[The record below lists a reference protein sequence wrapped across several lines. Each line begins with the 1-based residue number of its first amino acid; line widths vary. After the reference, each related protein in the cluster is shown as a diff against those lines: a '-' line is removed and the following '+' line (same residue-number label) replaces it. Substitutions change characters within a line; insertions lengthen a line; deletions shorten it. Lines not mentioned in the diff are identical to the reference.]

1 MTSSRRASGLTL
13 WAALGTVYVVW
24 GSTYLAIAIAVQTL
38 PPLLSGA
45 VRFLT
50 AGLLM
55 CAWLAF
61 RGADLRVSRQ
71 ELRGPVIVGLLLLAG
86 GNGLVVLAER
96 TVPSGVA
103 ALIVA
108 SIPLW
113 IVIYRLLVRDHVGRD
128 LLAGVLLGMVGVA
141 VLVIPG
147 GLEGTIDLVGALMLI
162 GATISWSF
170 GTFLAPRLK
179 QPRNVLAS
187 TAYQML
193 AGGAALVVLAL
204 FHGEFARIDTA
215 SFSTRSI
222 VALGYLVIFGSIVAF
237 SAYTWLLQNAS
248 VSLVSTY
255 AFVNPVVAVF
265 LGAIVLSEPITAT
278 IVAGAA
284 IIVLAVA
291 FIVIRQGMARRA
303 EREATASAAAD

>member
-1 MTSSRRASGLTL
+1 
-13 WAALGTVYVVW
+13 
-24 GSTYLAIAIAVQTL
+24 
-38 PPLLSGA
+38 
-45 VRFLT
+45 
-50 AGLLM
+50 M
-55 CAWLAF
+55 CAWLAI
-61 RGADLRVSRQ
+61 RRAELRDTRQ
-71 ELRGPVIVGLLLLAG
+71 ELVGPVIVGLLLLAG

-113 IVIYRLLVRDHVGRD
+113 IVVYRMLVREHVGRD

-141 VLVIPG
+141 VLVVPG
-147 GLEGTIDLVGALMLI
+147 GLEGTIDPVGALMLI
-162 GATISWSF
+162 GATISWSL
-170 GTFLAPRLK
+170 GTFLAPRLR
-179 QPRNVLAS
+179 QPRNVFAS

-193 AGGAALVVLAL
+193 AGGAALLVVA
-204 FHGEFARIDTA
+204 FVHGEYARIDPS

-222 VALGYLVIFGSIVAF
+222 VALAYLVLFGSIVAF

-255 AFVNPVVAVF
+255 AFVNPVVAVI
-265 LGAIVLSEPITAT
+265 LGAVILSEPITPT

-284 IIVLAVA
+284 IIVVAVA
-291 FIVIRQGMARRA
+291 FIVIRQGIARRA
-303 EREATASAAAD
+303 ERAAVASAAAD